1 MKLLYFVDSNIE
13 YEKYMNE
20 FPAVKKPSVFERNL
34 IAKVTFLTE
43 LCYCMNSADNIAQI
57 IEKVDDTIQQA
68 KYLLVPTDGRLIT
81 HGKRKMINETN
92 SNSVQTKRFKPLKEE
107 KRKQYSSGRFGKKA
121 EMMKQFY
128 KAKIY
133 FKNLIENMGKGNTVE
148 EEIAPID
155 LGSSC
160 VVNSSDEEHD
170 ENDSDTS
177 ISPLS
182 KLQRH

>member
-1 MKLLYFVDSNIE
+1 
-13 YEKYMNE
+13 
-20 FPAVKKPSVFERNL
+20 
-34 IAKVTFLTE
+34 
-43 LCYCMNSADNIAQI
+43 
-57 IEKVDDTIQQA
+57 
-68 KYLLVPTDGRLIT
+68 
-81 HGKRKMINETN
+81 MIN
-92 SNSVQTKRFKPLKEE
+92 
-107 KRKQYSSGRFGKKA
+107 
-121 EMMKQFY
+121 QFY